1 MAFGPCLRGGEGY
14 DAKAPIVIDG
24 RSKFKTQALLAEVV
38 VLIPLVG
45 RPIPLPKFL
54 EPPREPRLGLPCNS
68 RHRILHRARYQ
79 SAAMSEIAQ
88 ASP

>member
-1 MAFGPCLRGGEGY
+1 MAAFIGHN
-14 DAKAPIVIDG
+14 AKAPVAIDG
-24 RSKFKTQALLAEVV
+24 RAKLEAQILLAEVA

-68 RHRILHRARYQ
+68 RHRILH
-79 SAAMSEIAQ
+79 Q
-88 ASP
+88 AVQ